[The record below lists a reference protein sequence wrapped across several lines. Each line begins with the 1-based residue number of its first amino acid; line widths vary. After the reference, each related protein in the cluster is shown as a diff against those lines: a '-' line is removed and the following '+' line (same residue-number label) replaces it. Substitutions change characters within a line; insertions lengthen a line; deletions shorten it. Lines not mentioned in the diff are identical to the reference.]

1 MGIMRDG
8 ELQGVYN
15 KLSFVFI
22 YTFEIEHYRAVIWAK
37 DSKSTINVGNIMFK
51 TAYWVVMA

>member
-1 MGIMRDG
+1 MRDG